1 MILKIL
7 EKGKMFRLSI
17 GSITI
22 QIILNLLRQN
32 KDKFWSTS
40 VPISDKQWI
49 SSGQALVSK
58 DKHIKTGINI
68 SKLKKENIFFIIL
81 KIYLNFIKIFRN
93 D

>member
-40 VPISDKQWI
+40 VPISEKQWI
-49 SSGQALVSK
+49 SSRQAV
-58 DKHIKTGINI
+58 DKRWYLKINI
-68 SKLKKENIFFIIL
+68 SKQE
-81 KIYLNFIKIFRN
+81 
-93 D
+93 